1 MAASS
6 NLDNLGL
13 QPIRVAD
20 FRLGINTAVPPTE
33 IDNSEVQ
40 DLLNFEFDDA
50 GNLSTRRGVS
60 QLSADTF
67 SGRITSLHYFTAES
81 GEVGILFTTGTSLR
95 IIETNGTGLSTLDPG
110 TGGGGLTLPSDVFW
124 SWVTFNGIAI
134 GANRATSGSNPVKV
148 TTAPAAAVLGGSP
161 PKAKYLEVWENR
173 LWLVSATEPNQIWGS
188 VLGDPEDW
196 TVGAA
201 DGAITIDID
210 TDDGDLIT
218 GIFATR
224 DALYVFKRRSIH
236 RIIPTAL
243 PATDPDNLKRE
254 LVTRKIG
261 CVSHYSITQ
270 VVNDV
275 LFLSDQ
281 GIASLSLVVTAEN
294 FKTAFYSRNVAEI
307 TNFVKSTEEIPAFLF
322 DTAAQYWLSLPAA
335 VSPTAAKQVYVMDY
349 LKVDDGYT
357 RWTRFDGMVAGT
369 AYTAFMGASGKTYV
383 IGALNSGGSNYQ
395 LFTYVPRL
403 TTAAFSDQGTAY
415 TKAIAM
421 KSFNGGAQLER
432 KYWHEWGLG
441 LNLLSASAGIN
452 VLYYFDQNI
461 LRTDSYSF
469 GLTGTETGALWAAG
483 LWGAGL
489 WGTTF
494 SGHNDIVK
502 ELKSNEFGRESQ
514 DITFNVLNAQAGEGF
529 TILDFSLD
537 YRMLNNKRV
546 SAV

>member
-1 MAASS
+1 MAAST
-6 NLDNLGL
+6 NLDNVGA
-13 QPIRVAD
+13 QTVRVPD

-50 GNLSTRRGVS
+50 GNLATRRGVS

-67 SGRITSLHYFTAES
+67 SGRITSLHYFSTEAG
-81 GEVGILFTTGTSLR
+81 GEIGILLTTGTTLR
-95 IIETNGTGLSTLDPG
+95 IIETNGTGLSTLSG
-110 TGGGGLTLPSDVFW
+110 ALTLPNDTFW
-124 SWVTFNGIAI
+124 SWVTFNGLAI
-134 GANRATSGSNPVKV
+134 GANKATSGDNPVKV
-148 TTAPAAAVLGGSP
+148 SATPTAAALGGSP

-173 LWLVSATEPNQIWGS
+173 LWLVSASEPNQIWGS

-196 TVGAA
+196 TVADI
-201 DGAITIDID
+201 DGAVTIDVD
-210 TDDGDLIT
+210 TDDGDQIT

-236 RIIPTAL
+236 RIIPTTS
-243 PATDPDNLKRE
+243 PATDNRYLKRE
-254 LVTRKIG
+254 VVTRKIG

-270 VVNDV
+270 IVDDVV
-275 LFLSDQ
+275 FLSDQ

-294 FKTAFYSRNVAEI
+294 FKTAFYSRNVSEI
-307 TNFVKSTEEIPAFLF
+307 TNFIKATEEIPAFLF
-322 DTAAQYWLSLPAA
+322 DTAAQYWLSLPAS

-349 LKVDDGYT
+349 LKVNDGYA

-415 TKAIAM
+415 NKAVAM
-421 KSFNGGAQLER
+421 KSFNGGAQLAR
-432 KYWHEWGLG
+432 KYWREWGLG
-441 LNLLSASAGIN
+441 LNLLSASAGVN
-452 VLYYFDQNI
+452 VSYYFDQNI

-469 GLTGTETGALWAAG
+469 GLTGTETGALWANG

-494 SGHNDIVK
+494 SGHNDIVR
-502 ELKSNEFGRESQ
+502 ELKSNQYGRESQ
-514 DITFNVLNAQAGEGF
+514 DITFNVSNSQAGEGF
-529 TILDFSLD
+529 AILDFSLD
-537 YRMLNNKRV
+537 YLFQNNKRV
-546 SAV
+546 TAV

>member
-1 MAASS
+1 MAVSS
-6 NLDNLGL
+6 NRDNAGL
-13 QPIRVAD
+13 QSLRVRD
-20 FRLGINTAVPPTE
+20 WRLGINTAVPPTE
-33 IDNSEVQ
+33 IDDSEVQ
-40 DLLNFEFDDA
+40 DLLNFEFDDN

-67 SGRITSLHYFTAES
+67 AGRITSLHYYTTEA
-81 GEVGILFTTGTSLR
+81 GEVGILFTTGSTLR
-95 IIETNGTGLSTLDPG
+95 IIETNGTGLSTLSG
-110 TGGGGLTLPSDVFW
+110 ALTLPSDTFW
-124 SWVTFNGIAI
+124 SWVTFDGIAI
-134 GANRATSGSNPVKV
+134 GANKATSGDNPVKV
-148 TTAPAAAVLGGSP
+148 DATATAAALGGSP
-161 PKAKYLEVWENR
+161 PKAKYLEVWEQR
-173 LWLVSATEPNQIWGS
+173 LWLVSAAEPNQIWGS
-188 VLGDPEDW
+188 ALGDPESW
-196 TVGAA
+196 TTGGAA
-201 DGAITIDID
+201 DAVTIDVD
-210 TDDGDLIT
+210 ADDGDQIT

-224 DALYVFKRRSIH
+224 DALYIFKRRSIH
-236 RIIPTAL
+236 RLIPRAL

-254 LVTRKIG
+254 VVTREIG

-270 VVNDV
+270 VVDDV

-349 LKVDDGYT
+349 LKVNDGYA
-357 RWTRFDGMVAGT
+357 RWTRFDGFVAGT
-369 AYTAFMGASGKTYV
+369 AYTSFMGASGKTYV

-421 KSFNGGAQLER
+421 KSFNGGAQLLR
-432 KYWHEWGLG
+432 KYWHEWSLG
-441 LNLLSASAGIN
+441 LNLLSSSVGLSIN
-452 VLYYFDQNI
+452 YYFDQNI
-461 LRTDSYSF
+461 NRGDSYSF
-469 GLTGTETGALWAAG
+469 GLTGTTTGSLWASG

-494 SGHNDIVK
+494 AGQVDIVR

-514 DITFNVLNAQAGEGF
+514 DFTFNVFNSQAGQGF
-529 TILDFSLD
+529 TIQDFE
-537 YRMLNNKRV
+537 LNFIPLSNKKV
-546 SAV
+546 SDV